1 MEATID
7 ARDADPPRQIAQL
20 THHRRRPFVMTAN
33 IPGGDD
39 RNRQNLRSGDARPP
53 ITVPPQAFHQGVN
66 HDKSGDNVASDRRL
80 LLAAMVGLTTT
91 ITLEAF
97 ACPGD
102 QRAIKV

>member
-1 MEATID
+1 MPTTID
-7 ARDADPPRQIAQL
+7 AHDADPVAPTAAPI
-20 THHRRRPFVMTAN
+20 HHLHSPFVMTAN

>member
-1 MEATID
+1 
-7 ARDADPPRQIAQL
+7 
-20 THHRRRPFVMTAN
+20 
-33 IPGGDD
+33 
-39 RNRQNLRSGDARPP
+39 
-53 ITVPPQAFHQGVN
+53 VPPQAFHQGVN